1 MSSDTGHSITF
12 SSPDAVSVDGYFTT
26 WLPNF
31 IYGGNLVGVWNN
43 VKGVTRY
50 TLDSSYEVELKLNGQ
65 NLTYDS
71 EAKIYPISSDGVLYV
86 DFSSCLEENTLIS
99 MHDGSFKKVRDIEV
113 GDRVLALNPYTSEF
127 EEDEVV
133 ACDGRLN
140 KTADVKDVWTL
151 DDGTTVETVHP
162 HEFYNVRLG
171 RMEYISEFIVG
182 EDKVMKSDKTEH
194 MLVGHERIEGEFRHC
209 TLFTRKFNTYFANR
223 ILAGNR
229 DSAKWGW
236 KSRS

>member
-1 MSSDTGHSITF
+1 MEPGETKWTMK
-12 SSPDAVSVDGYFTT
+12 
-26 WLPNF
+26 
-31 IYGGNLVGVWNN
+31 LVGS
-43 VKGVTRY
+43 KGENPSKGDV
-50 TLDSSYEVELKLNGQ
+50 
-65 NLTYDS
+65 
-71 EAKIYPISSDGVLYV
+71 
-86 DFSSCLEENTLIS
+86 FLEE
-99 MHDGSFKKVRDIEV
+99 DGKL
-113 GDRVLALNPYTSEF
+113 RVY
-127 EEDEVV
+127 
-133 ACDGRLN
+133 DG
-140 KTADVKDVWTL
+140 AAWIDA
-151 DDGTTVETVHP
+151 GGP